1 MLSCIHGRCGCGQI
15 DFKFCINTIYLKYTE
30 TPKIRLFIKLR
41 TNGSECQ
48 KRNLIGIFSKFEYF
62 LMLEFTDLVV
72 DTNYEFSHSTEFQP
86 QFLLIDKKSNQLIS
100 SAQTALV
107 QHNQWKMS
115 ACPPVCFGSEL
126 GMCECASMCGCV
138 CAPGQQ
144 TNIVHHN
151 YQFGV
156 QLLFAAIINVRQFAN
171 ALPSCLKALPQL
183 SSAFLPIP
191 AFTPPPPPFSTS

>member
-1 MLSCIHGRCGCGQI
+1 MQL
-15 DFKFCINTIYLKYTE
+15 FY
-30 TPKIRLFIKLR
+30 KIK
-41 TNGSECQ
+41 NGSECQ
-48 KRNLIGIFSKFEYF
+48 KLNLIGIMSKYAYF
-62 LMLEFTDLVV
+62 LMLDFTDLVV
-72 DTNYEFSHSTEFQP
+72 DTKFVCSDSTEFHP

-107 QHNQWKMS
+107 QHNQWNMS

-126 GMCECASMCGCV
+126 GMCEYACMCCCV
-138 CAPGQQ
+138 CVPGQQ

-171 ALPSCLKALPQL
+171 ALPSCFKALPPAPL
-183 SSAFLPIP
+183 CLPLISVSLASCTSLYSSPVALPDKLMTQP
-191 AFTPPPPPFSTS
+191 VADCLFAVM